1 MTAAL
6 PIEAVLPNLLAAL
19 TDTNHAVLQAPPG
32 AGKTTRVPL
41 FLLEQ
46 DLFTGKILMLEP
58 RRLAAR
64 AAAER
69 MADLLG
75 EPVGQTVGYRMRGDS
90 KTSAKTRI
98 EVVTEG
104 ILTRMIQSNPDLP
117 GISCIIFDEFHER
130 SLQADLGL
138 ALALEIRAA
147 LREDLCLIIMSATLD
162 AAPVAA
168 LMGDAPVVTSQGK
181 SYPVE
186 QRFLPRPW
194 MQPGRKGPRFENAAA
209 TLVATAVSETTGG
222 VLVFLP
228 GAGEINRVQQLL
240 GTSLGPDVAIRPLYG
255 AMPFK
260 DQRAAITPPA
270 KGRKVV
276 LATSIAETS
285 LTIPD
290 IRVVVDTGRARR
302 ARFDA
307 NSGMSR
313 LVTERV
319 TKAEATQREGRAGRV
334 AAGACYKMW
343 TKGENGGMAPFAE
356 PEIRSTDLT
365 GLVLELAVWGTNDPS
380 RMPFLSQPRE
390 ADFSTAQDLLHMLG
404 ALDTDRRIT
413 EYGRKL
419 AKLPTHAR
427 LAHVLMQAGK
437 DAGVLAALLEAR
449 DPLIREGRTLPA
461 DLALRWEALQNP
473 GKFHSE
479 RPYRANRAVM
489 DTIKQEAKRLK
500 PQGKAALS
508 LGAMTAL
515 AYPDRIGL
523 HRTGD
528 APRYL
533 LSGGK
538 GAYLDTGD
546 TLGANR
552 LIVATDL
559 DGDAKEARIR
569 MGVALSEAE
578 LVDLYGDQIKEVT
591 ICVWNKRDRRVDA
604 RLQRKFQALV
614 LSDQV
619 WKDCPADALATGMLE
634 GIRDLGLNI
643 LPWTKAATLYRAR
656 IMWLRDKG
664 GDMPD
669 LSDTALLGTLE
680 TWLGPHLSGMKKP
693 DDLKRL
699 DMAVILRGMLSW
711 EAQQALDALAPAS
724 IKAPTGTTLPVDYSG
739 AQPGVSVRLQELFG
753 LTAHPCVGP
762 NRIPLLI
769 ELLSPARRPVQTTAD
784 LPNFW
789 LTSYADVRKE
799 MRGRYPRHPWPEDPT
814 VAEATRRVKP
824 KPQK

>member
-1 MTAAL
+1 MNVVL
-6 PIEAVLPNLLAAL
+6 PIEAALPDLLHAL
-19 TDTNHAVLQAPPG
+19 NTANQAVLQAPPG

-41 FLLEQ
+41 FLLEKQ
-46 DLFTGKILMLEP
+46 LYSRKILMLEP

-69 MADLLG
+69 MAELLD
-75 EPVGQTVGYRMRGDS
+75 EPVGQTIGYRMRGDTKVS
-90 KTSAKTRI
+90 PATRI

-104 ILTRMIQSNPDLP
+104 ILTRMIQNDPELP
-117 GISCIIFDEFHER
+117 EISCIIFDEFHER

-138 ALALEIRAA
+138 ALALEIRTV
-147 LREDLCLIIMSATLD
+147 LRDDLGLIVMSATLD

-168 LMGDAPVVTSQGK
+168 LMNDAPIITSMGK
-181 SYPVE
+181 SYPVT
-186 QRFLPRPW
+186 QHYLPRPW
-194 MQPGRKGPRFENAAA
+194 LQSGRKGPRFEDAVASLVTTA
-209 TLVATAVSETTGG
+209 TTETTGG
-222 VLVFLP
+222 ILVFLP

-240 GTSLGPDVAIRPLYG
+240 GNSLGPDVTIRPLFG

-260 DQRAAITPPA
+260 DQRAAITPPT

-302 ARFDA
+302 ARFDG

-343 TKGENGGMAPFAE
+343 TRGENGGMAPFPE

-365 GLVLELAVWGTNDPS
+365 GLVLELAVWGTDDPNA
-380 RMPFLSQPRE
+380 MAFLNPPRE
-390 ADFSTAQDLLHMLG
+390 ADFSAAQDLLRLLG
-404 ALDTDRRIT
+404 GLDAHNRIT
-413 EYGRKL
+413 DYGRKL
-419 AKLPTHAR
+419 AGFPTHAR
-427 LAHVLMQAGK
+427 LAHVLLQAGP
-437 DAGVLAALLEAR
+437 DAGLLAALLEAR
-449 DPLIREGRTLPA
+449 DPLIFEGRTLPT
-461 DLALRWEALQNP
+461 DLTLRWEALQNLER
-473 GKFHSE
+473 FHSE
-479 RPYRANRAVM
+479 RPNRANRVTVDA
-489 DTIKQEAKRLK
+489 IKKEAKRLK
-500 PQGKAALS
+500 PQGKTTLS
-508 LGAMTAL
+508 LGAMAAL

-523 HRTGD
+523 RRLGD

-538 GAYLDTGD
+538 GAFLADGD

-569 MGVALSEAE
+569 LAVALSEAE
-578 LVDLYGDQIKEVT
+578 LTTLYGDRITDEHV
-591 ICVWNKRDRRVDA
+591 CVWNKRARRVDA
-604 RLQRKFQALV
+604 RIQRQFQSLV
-614 LSDQV
+614 LSDRI
-619 WKDCPADALATGMLE
+619 WKDCPSDALATGMIA
-634 GIRDLGLNI
+634 GIRDLGLGV
-643 LPWTKAATLYRAR
+643 LPWSNAAELFRAR
-656 IMWLRDKG
+656 VSWLRDKG
-664 GDMPD
+664 SDMPD
-669 LSDTALLGTLE
+669 LSDTALLNGLE
-680 TWLGPHLSGMKKP
+680 EWLGPHLSGMKKP

-699 DMAVILRGMLSW
+699 DMNKILTGVLSW
-711 EAQQALDALAPAS
+711 DAGQLLDTLAPAS
-724 IKAPTGTTLPVDYSG
+724 IKAPTGTRLHVDYSG
-739 AQPGVSVRLQELFG
+739 EQPSVSVRLQELFG
-753 LTAHPCVGP
+753 LTTHPCVGP
-762 NRIPLLI
+762 DRIPLLI
-769 ELLSPARRPVQTTAD
+769 ELLSPARRTVQTTAD

-789 LTSYADVRKE
+789 GTSYADVRKD

-824 KPQK
+824 RK

>member
-1 MTAAL
+1 MMPAL
-6 PIEAVLPNLLAAL
+6 PIEAVLPDLLHAL
-19 TDTNHAVLQAPPG
+19 KSDNQAVLQAPPG

-41 FLLEQ
+41 YLLEN

-58 RRLAAR
+58 RRLATR

-69 MADLLG
+69 MAEMLD
-75 EPVGQTVGYRMRGDS
+75 ESVGQTIGYRMRGDS
-90 KTSAKTRI
+90 KTSPQTRI

-104 ILTRMIQSNPDLP
+104 ILTRMIQSDAELP

-147 LREDLCLIIMSATLD
+147 LRDDLCLIVMSATLD

-168 LMGDAPVVTSQGK
+168 LMGDAPIITSMGK

-186 QRFLPRPW
+186 HRFLPRPW
-194 MQPGRKGPRFENAAA
+194 AQPGRKGPRFENAVAA
-209 TLVATAVSETTGG
+209 LITTAVSETTGG

-228 GAGEINRVQQLL
+228 GAGEINRVERLL
-240 GTSLGPDVAIRPLYG
+240 GNALGADVVVRPLYG

-260 DQRAAITPPA
+260 DQRAAIIPPT

-290 IRVVVDTGRARR
+290 IRVVVDAGRAKR

-334 AAGACYKMW
+334 AAGLCYKLW
-343 TKGENGGMAPFAE
+343 TKGENGGMAPFPE
-356 PEIRSTDLT
+356 PEIRAADLT
-365 GLVLELAVWGTNDPS
+365 GLVLELAVWGEVNPAN
-380 RMPFLSQPRE
+380 MPFLSQPRE
-390 ADFSTAQDLLHMLG
+390 ADYTAAQDLLRLLG
-404 ALDTDRRIT
+404 GLDNDNRIT
-413 EYGRKL
+413 SYGHRL
-419 AKLPTHAR
+419 AGIPTHAR
-427 LAHVLMQAGK
+427 LAHVLLQAG
-437 DAGVLAALLEAR
+437 AGADLMAALLEAR
-449 DPLIREGRTLPA
+449 DPLIREGHTLPA
-461 DLALRWEALQNP
+461 DLGLRWEALNDP
-473 GKFHSE
+473 RKFPTEH
-479 RPYRANRAVM
+479 PYRANRITM
-489 DTIKQEAKRLK
+489 DAIKKESKRLK
-500 PQGKAALS
+500 PQGKATLS
-508 LGAMTAL
+508 LGAMAAL

-538 GAYLDTGD
+538 GAYLQDGD

-578 LVDLYGDQIKEVT
+578 LIALYGDQIKDMEL
-591 ICVWNKRDRRVDA
+591 CVWNKRERRVDA
-604 RLQRKFQALV
+604 RIHRKYQALV
-614 LSDQV
+614 LSDRV
-619 WKDCPADALATGMLE
+619 WKNCPADALAAGMIA
-634 GIRDLGLNI
+634 GIRDLGLEI
-643 LPWTKAATLYRAR
+643 LPWSKPATLYRAR
-656 IMWLRDKG
+656 VEWLRATG
-664 GDMPD
+664 GEIPD
-669 LSDTALLGTLE
+669 LSDTGLLDSLE

-699 DMAVILRGMLSW
+699 NMADILQNILSW
-711 EAQQALDALAPAS
+711 DAQQTLNQQAPAS
-724 IKAPTGTTLPVDYSG
+724 IKAPTGTTLPVDYG
-739 AQPGVSVRLQELFG
+739 GEQPSVSVRLQELFG
-753 LTAHPCVGP
+753 LTTHPCVGP
-762 NRIPLLI
+762 RRIPLLI

-789 LTSYADVRKE
+789 RTSYADVRKD

-824 KPQK
+824 KKG